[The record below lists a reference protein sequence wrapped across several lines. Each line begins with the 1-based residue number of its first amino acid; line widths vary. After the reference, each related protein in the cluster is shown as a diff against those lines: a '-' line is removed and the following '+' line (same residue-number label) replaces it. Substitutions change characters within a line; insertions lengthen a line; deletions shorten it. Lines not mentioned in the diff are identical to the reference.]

1 MTFRQFAF
9 RNVTRNKRLY
19 TAYFLSSMFMVMVF
33 FTFSIFASHPQL
45 SADRLNSS
53 TVVALTVSKW
63 IIYVFSFF
71 FVLYSMSAFL
81 QSRKKEFGL
90 MILQGM
96 TTGQLRRMIFME
108 NMLIGFSAIAGG
120 LGLGLVFAKGILLA
134 GENIIAL
141 NERLYFYFPLQAI
154 VLTLVSF
161 LLLFVLISLFI
172 SAVLRSGKLIT
183 LIKSDRQPKKEP
195 KASLL
200 LSLLVVFLIGI
211 SYFLSLRA
219 EGLEAVLL
227 LLPVVIMVTV
237 ATYLLFTQLSVYI
250 IRRLK
255 SQERFFWFRTNMLLF
270 SDLSYRMKDNARTFF
285 LVAIIS
291 TVSFCAIGSLYG
303 FQSMLYGSLPKHN
316 PYLFTYL
323 AGDGDT
329 MEQAHVQLV
338 NQQLSESGL
347 QAEPAE
353 LELSYYPL
361 AAGSGE
367 MLLLVKQSQYNHIA
381 QIMDMELI
389 ELREGQA
396 VAVDYGLSRNGEGML
411 NQPLQLQTGAVVEAD
426 RAILSPVV
434 SVVSHYLVVPDALL
448 SSLGNPSRAD
458 HYYAWHGPAGQ
469 KGAAAAGGQLLNKLP
484 YSEAYQFR
492 AMDYQMNLTVKNF
505 GPMMFVGFFVGIV
518 FFVSAGSFLY
528 FRLYSDLDE
537 DKHKFKAISK
547 LGLSEKELGRILNR
561 QISLLFFAPIL
572 VALVH
577 GAVALTTLSHMFQ
590 YSLFK
595 ESALVLGLFFIIQLV
610 YFLIVRLFYTR
621 QVRLALR
628 Q

>member
-200 LSLLVVFLIGI
+200 LSLLVVVLIGI

-255 SQERFFWFRTNMLLF
+255 RQERFFWFRTNMLLF

-323 AGDGDT
+323 AREGDS

-347 QAEPAE
+347 RTEPAE

-381 QIMDMELI
+381 EIMDMELI
-389 ELREGQA
+389 ELRGGQA

-469 KGAAAAGGQLLNKLP
+469 KGADAAGGQLLNKLP

-492 AMDYQMNLTVKNF
+492 AMDYQMDMTVKNF

-561 QISLLFFAPIL
+561 QISLLFFAPII

-590 YSLFK
+590 YSLLK

>member
-134 GENIIAL
+134 GENVIAL
-141 NERLYFYFPLQAI
+141 NERLDFYFPLQTI

-161 LLLFVLISLFI
+161 LLLFMLISLFI
-172 SAVLRSGKLIT
+172 SAVLRSGELIT

-200 LSLLVVFLIGI
+200 LSLLVVALIGI

-219 EGLEAVLL
+219 EGLEAVFL

-347 QAEPAE
+347 QAEQAE

-361 AAGSGE
+361 AAGNE

-381 QIMDMELI
+381 EIMELETI
-389 ELREGQA
+389 ELEEGKA
-396 VAVDYGLSRNGEGML
+396 VAVDFGLTRNGEGML

-434 SVVSHYLVVPDALL
+434 SVVSHYLIVPDGLVA
-448 SSLGNPSRAD
+448 SLGNPSKAE
-458 HYYAWHGPAGQ
+458 HYYTWHGPAGQ

-492 AMDYQMNLTVKNF
+492 AMDYQMNMTVKNF

-547 LGLSEKELGRILNR
+547 LGLSEKELGQILNR
-561 QISLLFFAPIL
+561 QISLLFFAPII

-590 YSLFK
+590 YSLLK

-621 QVRLALR
+621 QVRQALS

>member
-134 GENIIAL
+134 GENVIAL
-141 NERLYFYFPLQAI
+141 NERLDFYFPLQAI

-161 LLLFVLISLFI
+161 LLLFMLISLFI
-172 SAVLRSGKLIT
+172 SAVLRSGELIT

-200 LSLLVVFLIGI
+200 LSLLVVALIGI

-219 EGLEAVLL
+219 EGLEAVFL

-270 SDLSYRMKDNARTFF
+270 SDLSFRMKDNARTFF

-323 AGDGDT
+323 AREGDST
-329 MEQAHVQLV
+329 EQAHLQLIR
-338 NQQLSESGL
+338 QELSESGL
-347 QAEPAE
+347 RTEPAE

-361 AAGSGE
+361 AAGNE

-381 QIMDMELI
+381 EIMELETI
-389 ELREGQA
+389 ELEEGKA
-396 VAVDYGLSRNGEGML
+396 VAVDFGLTRNGEGML

-434 SVVSHYLVVPDALL
+434 SVVSHYLIVPDGLVA
-448 SSLGNPSRAD
+448 SLGNPSKAE
-458 HYYAWHGPAGQ
+458 HYYTWHGPAGQ
-469 KGAAAAGGQLLNKLP
+469 KGAVATGGQLLNRLP
-484 YSEAYQFR
+484 YSEAYHFD
-492 AMDYQMNLTVKNF
+492 ALDYQMDMTVKNF

-577 GAVALTTLSHMFQ
+577 GAVALTTLSHMFR
-590 YSLFK
+590 YSLLK

>member
-33 FTFSIFASHPQL
+33 FTFSIFTFHPML
-45 SADRLNSS
+45 SADRLNSG
-53 TVVALTVSKW
+53 TVVALNVSKW

-96 TTGQLRRMIFME
+96 TTGQLRKMIFTE
-108 NMLIGFSAIAGG
+108 NMLIGFSATTLGI
-120 LGLGLVFAKGILLA
+120 GLGLVFAKGILLA
-134 GENIIAL
+134 GENVIAL
-141 NERLYFYFPLQAI
+141 NERLDFYFPLQAI
-154 VLTLVSF
+154 SLTLASF

-200 LSLLVVFLIGI
+200 LSLLVVALIGI

-219 EGLEAVLL
+219 EGLEAILL
-227 LLPVVIMVTV
+227 LLPVVIMITI

-255 SQERFFWFRTNMLLF
+255 SRERFFWFRTNMLLF

-291 TVSFCAIGSLYG
+291 TVSFCAIGALYG

-323 AGDGDT
+323 ARESDS

-347 QAEPAE
+347 TAEPAE

-361 AAGSGE
+361 AAGEE
-367 MLLLVKQSQYNHIA
+367 MLLLVKQGQYNHIA
-381 QIMDMELI
+381 DIMALETI
-389 ELREGQA
+389 ELEEGQA
-396 VAVDYGLSRNGEGML
+396 VAVDFGLSRNGEGML
-411 NQPLQLQTGAVVEAD
+411 DQPLQLQTGTVVEAD
-426 RAILSPVV
+426 RAILSPVI
-434 SVVSHYLVVPDALL
+434 SVVSHYLIVPDGLAA
-448 SSLGNPSRAD
+448 SLGNPSSVE
-458 HYYAWHGPAGQ
+458 HYYTWHGPAGQ
-469 KGAAAAGGQLLNKLP
+469 KGAEAAGGQLLNKLP
-484 YSEAYQFR
+484 YAEAYQFE
-492 AMDYQMNLTVKNF
+492 ALDYQMNMTVKNF

-561 QISLLFFAPIL
+561 QISLLFFAPII

-590 YSLFK
+590 YSLLK
-595 ESALVLGLFFIIQLV
+595 ESALVLGLFFIIQLI
-610 YFLIVRLFYTR
+610 YFSIVRLFYTR

>member
-96 TTGQLRRMIFME
+96 TTGQLRKMIFME
-108 NMLIGFSAIAGG
+108 NMLIGFSATAFG

-134 GENIIAL
+134 GENVIAL
-141 NERLYFYFPLQAI
+141 NERLDFYFPLQAI

-161 LLLFVLISLFI
+161 LLLFMLISLFI
-172 SAVLRSGKLIT
+172 SAVLRSGELIT

-200 LSLLVVFLIGI
+200 LSLLVVALIGI

-219 EGLEAVLL
+219 EGLEAVFL
-227 LLPVVIMVTV
+227 LLPVVIMITV

-255 SQERFFWFRTNMLLF
+255 SRERFFWFRTNMLLF

-291 TVSFCAIGSLYG
+291 TVSFCAIGALYG
-303 FQSMLYGSLPKHN
+303 FQSMLYGGIPKHN
-316 PYLFTYL
+316 PYLFTYV
-323 AGDGDT
+323 AKEGDSK
-329 MEQAHVQLV
+329 EQAHLQLI

-347 QAEPAE
+347 RTEPAE
-353 LELSYYPL
+353 LTLSYYPL
-361 AAGSGE
+361 AAGDE
-367 MLLLVKQSQYNHIA
+367 TLLLVKQSQYNHIA
-381 QIMDMELI
+381 ELMELETI
-389 ELREGQA
+389 ELKEGQA
-396 VAVDYGLSRNGEGML
+396 VAVDFGLSRNGEGML
-411 NQPLQLQTGAVVEAD
+411 NQAMQLQTGTVVEAD
-426 RAILSPVV
+426 RAILSPVI
-434 SVVSHYLVVPDALL
+434 SVVSHYLIVPDGLIA
-448 SSLGNPSRAD
+448 SLGNPSSVE
-458 HYYAWHGPAGQ
+458 HCHTWHGRAGQ
-469 KGAAAAGGQLLNKLP
+469 KGAEAAGGQLLNKLP
-484 YSEAYQFR
+484 YAEAYQFE
-492 AMDYQMNLTVKNF
+492 ALDYQMNLTVKNF

-561 QISLLFFAPIL
+561 QISLLFFAPII

-590 YSLFK
+590 YSLLK
-595 ESALVLGLFFIIQLV
+595 ESAVVLSLFFIIQLV

-621 QVRLALR
+621 QVRLALS